1 MRFIRIL
8 NIQNMFEIITNQYKN
23 FKSLHYFLR
32 NTANNVNK
40 LSDTYLQVKKRDR
53 YEDIT
58 YEQVFH
64 QLNAISAYL
73 YNAGLRKGD
82 RAALL
87 IENCPEYICFDQ
99 GLMQLG
105 LVNVS
110 IYPTSSEADFEHI
123 INDSGSQ
130 VILVGTPFLLKRLK
144 KVKVNCPTLKFI
156 ITAFDT
162 EGEGIISYNKLIE
175 EGNKL
180 YSNTKDLIEQEL
192 EKVTYDD
199 LSCLLYTSGTTGKPK
214 GAMLSHNNFMSNI
227 VMADMLLPLVTKDYT
242 FLSFLPLCHVYERTC
257 TYYYSTYK
265 GFKVAFAQSLESLT
279 ANIQEVQPRAILTV
293 PRLLERIEERVR
305 KSATAQGGF
314 KLKIFNWALK
324 IGETRRINKE
334 NNKPNGLFLNIQLA
348 LAEKLVYSKIKAR
361 LGGKMSVMVS
371 GGGALPKHVGEFF
384 ANLDILVIEG
394 YGLTE
399 TSPFVCANE
408 VHRQIW
414 GTVGRIGQ
422 ANEVALQNIETK
434 EIITLQTYDSY
445 NPNFECEEGEILV
458 RGLNVIKGY
467 WNLPEETAK
476 AIDSEGWLHTGDVG
490 KFEKGYLKITDRIK
504 NLIVNSFG
512 KNIYPTPIENVYMKS
527 NKIEQIF
534 LIGDGQEYL
543 TALIVPSKE
552 ELKEKFNLK
561 EEFFESLDV
570 FIKDKEIIDWMD
582 EDLKKLEVNLGKFER
597 IKNYSLKRKPFTLED
612 GEMTPTQKIKRKVV
626 ETKYADEVKAIYTNV
641 S

>member
-1 MRFIRIL
+1 
-8 NIQNMFEIITNQYKN
+8 MFETITDKYKD

-32 NTANNVNK
+32 NTAYKINK
-40 LSDTYLQVKKRDR
+40 PSDTYLQVKKRDR

-58 YEQVFH
+58 YAQVFE

-82 RAALL
+82 KAALL

-99 GLMQLG
+99 ALMQLG
-105 LVNVS
+105 IVNVS
-110 IYPTSSEADFEHI
+110 IYPTSSESDIEYI
-123 INDSGSQ
+123 INDSESKT
-130 VILVGTPFLLKRLK
+130 ILVGTPFLLKRLK
-144 KVKVNCPTLKFI
+144 KVKDNCPTLKTI

-162 EGEGIISYNKLIE
+162 DGDGIKTYHKVIEEGTALYDSTKQLIE
-175 EGNKL
+175 E
-180 YSNTKDLIEQEL
+180 EL
-192 EKVTYDD
+192 EKVTYED

-214 GAMLSHNNFMSNI
+214 GAMLTHNNFMSNI
-227 VMADMLLPLVTKDYT
+227 VMADLLLPIVTKDFT

-257 TYYYSTYK
+257 TYYFSTYK
-265 GFKVAFAQSLESLT
+265 GFKVAFAQSLEALT
-279 ANIQEVQPRAILTV
+279 TNIQEVQPRAILTV

-305 KSATAQGGF
+305 KSATSQGDF
-314 KLKIFNWALK
+314 KLKIFNWALAT
-324 IGETRRINKE
+324 GEKRRINKE
-334 NNKPNGLFLNIQLA
+334 NGKSNGPFLNLQLA
-348 LAEKLVYSKIKAR
+348 LAEKLVYTKIKER

-408 VHRQIW
+408 VHRQVW

-422 ANEVALQNIETK
+422 ANEVAIQNVETK
-434 EIITLQTYDSY
+434 EIITLQTYESF
-445 NPNFECEEGEILV
+445 NPSFESAEGEILV
-458 RGLNVIKGY
+458 RGLNVMKGY

-504 NLIVNSFG
+504 NIIVNSFG
-512 KNIYPTPIENVYMKS
+512 KNVYPTPIENVYMKS

-534 LIGDGQEYL
+534 LIGDRQEYL

-552 ELKEKFNLK
+552 EMKEVFNYK
-561 EEFFESLDV
+561 EDYFKQEDQ
-570 FIKDKEIIDWMD
+570 FIRDKEVIDWMD
-582 EDLKKLEVNLGKFER
+582 ADMKTLEVNLGKFER
-597 IKNYSLKRKPFTLED
+597 VKNYSIKRRPFTLED

-626 ETKYADEVKAIYTNV
+626 ETKYAEEIKSIYISV

>member
-1 MRFIRIL
+1 
-8 NIQNMFEIITNQYKN
+8 MFETITDKYKD

-32 NTANNVNK
+32 NTAYKINK
-40 LSDTYLQVKKRDR
+40 PSDTYLQVKKRDR

-58 YEQVFH
+58 YAQVFE

-73 YNAGLRKGD
+73 YNLGLRKGD
-82 RAALL
+82 KAALL

-99 GLMQLG
+99 ALMQLG
-105 LVNVS
+105 IVNVS
-110 IYPTSSEADFEHI
+110 IYPTSSESDIEYI
-123 INDSGSQ
+123 INDSESKA
-130 VILVGTPFLLKRLK
+130 ILVGTPFLLKRLK
-144 KVKVNCPTLKFI
+144 KVKDNCPGLLNI
-156 ITAFDT
+156 ITTFET
-162 EGEGIISYNKLIE
+162 EGEQIKSYQKVVE
-175 EGNKL
+175 EGSVL
-180 YSNTKDLIEQEL
+180 YQNTKALIEQEL
-192 EKVTYDD
+192 EKVNYED

-214 GAMLSHNNFMSNI
+214 GAMLTHNNFMSNI
-227 VMADMLLPLVTKDYT
+227 IMADLLLPIVTKEFT

-257 TYYYSTYK
+257 TYYFSTYK
-265 GFKVAFAQSLESLT
+265 GFKVAFAQSLEALT
-279 ANIQEVQPRAILTV
+279 TNIQEVQPRAILTV

-305 KSATAQGGF
+305 KSATSQGGF
-314 KLKIFNWALK
+314 KLKIFNWALNA
-324 IGETRRINKE
+324 GEKRRINKE
-334 NNKPNGLFLNIQLA
+334 NGKSNGLFLNLQLA
-348 LAEKLVYSKIKAR
+348 LAEKLVYTKIKER

-408 VHRQIW
+408 VHRQVW

-422 ANEVALQNIETK
+422 ANEVAIQNVETK
-434 EIITLQTYDSY
+434 EIITLQTYDSFD
-445 NPNFECEEGEILV
+445 PKFESAEGEILV
-458 RGLNVIKGY
+458 RGLNVMKGY

-504 NLIVNSFG
+504 NIIVNSFG
-512 KNIYPTPIENVYMKS
+512 KNVYPTPIENVYMKS

-534 LIGDGQEYL
+534 LIGDRQEYL

-552 ELKEKFNLK
+552 ELKEVFNYK
-561 EEFFESLDV
+561 EDFFKQEDD
-570 FIKDKEIIDWMD
+570 FIRDKEVIDWLDADM
-582 EDLKKLEVNLGKFER
+582 KMLEVNLGKFER
-597 IKNYSLKRKPFTLED
+597 VKNYSIKRRPFSLEE
-612 GEMTPTQKIKRKVV
+612 GELTPTQKIKRKVV
-626 ETKYADEVKAIYTNV
+626 ETKYDNEIKSIYISV